1 MPSELRT
8 PILIVG
14 GGTGGVAAALAVARR
29 GGTCIVTEPADW
41 IGGQLTSQA
50 VPPDENRWVEGHQ
63 NVVGVTAS
71 YQSFRQSVRQWY
83 REHRPLTD
91 EARANLRLNPGNG
104 WVSRL
109 CCEPRVAHQVL
120 QDMLAPHVAS
130 GAISILLHHEPVA
143 ADVTGDL
150 LRAVTFVDAQSNERV
165 TITADYF
172 LDATETGDL
181 YPLARVEYAAGAEG
195 QSDHGEM
202 HAPSRAD
209 PRDFQAI
216 SWCFA
221 LEHRPGED
229 HTIDKPARYD
239 FWRDYVPPLI
249 DRPWPGKLFSWTAA
263 GHDDATPRREFKFF
277 PWPQVPPVD
286 ELEMWRY
293 RRIHDASL
301 YRADAHN
308 QFPDVSLVNWVQ
320 MDYFLRPIVD
330 VSAEQKR
337 AALED
342 ARQQSLSLL
351 YWLQTEAPRWDGSD
365 GAGHPG
371 LRLRGDEL
379 GTADGFAKAPYIRE
393 GRRLKA
399 RTVVTE
405 AHVGTDQRRRDKQPM
420 QHVKPWGMAE
430 PFADSVGIGHYRLD
444 LHPSTGMRNSLYVQ
458 AAPFRIPM
466 GALIPVRVRNVFAAG
481 KGLGVTHITNGCYR
495 LHPIEWNIGESAGAL
510 AQHCLA
516 QNRAPHAIHGNMD
529 RVREFQRALVN
540 DGIPLAWEW
549 ESGAGLG

>member
-1 MPSELRT
+1 MSRERRT

-14 GGTGGVAAALAVARR
+14 GGTGGVAAALAIARR
-29 GGTCIVTEPADW
+29 GGTCIVTEPTDW

-63 NVVGVTAS
+63 GIVGVTAS
-71 YQSFRQSVRQWY
+71 YQAFRQSVRRWY
-83 REHRPLTD
+83 RDHRPLTD
-91 EARANLRLNPGNG
+91 EARLNPSLNPGNG

-120 QDMLAPHVAS
+120 HDLLAPHVGS
-130 GAISILLHHEPVA
+130 GAVTILLHHEPVA
-143 ADVTGDL
+143 AEVEGDRV
-150 LRAVTFVDAQSNERV
+150 RAVTFVEAQSNERV
-165 TITADYF
+165 TISAEYF

-181 YPLARVEYAAGAEG
+181 YPLARVEYAVGAEG
-195 QSDHGEM
+195 HSDHGEM
-202 HAPSRAD
+202 HALPRAD
-209 PRDFQAI
+209 AQDFQAI

-229 HTIDKPARYD
+229 HAIDRPARYD

-249 DRPWPGKLFSWTAA
+249 DRPWPGELFSWTVA
-263 GHDDATPRREFKFF
+263 GHDEATPHRAFKFF
-277 PWPQVPPVD
+277 PWPQVPPAD
-286 ELEMWRY
+286 ELDMWRY
-293 RRIHDASL
+293 RRINDASL
-301 YRADAHN
+301 YREDARVA
-308 QFPDVSLVNWVQ
+308 FPDVTLVNWVQ

-330 VSAEQKR
+330 VATEQTR
-337 AALED
+337 AALAD
-342 ARQQSLSLL
+342 ARQQGLSLL
-351 YWLQTEAPRWDGSD
+351 YWLQNEAPRWDGSD
-365 GAGHPG
+365 GVGYPG
-371 LRLRGDEL
+371 LKLRGDEL
-379 GTADGFAKAPYIRE
+379 GTSDGFAKAPYIRE

-405 AHVGTDQRRRDKQPM
+405 AHVGTDQRRRDKRPM

-466 GALIPVRVRNVFAAG
+466 GALIPVRVRNVIAAG

-495 LHPIEWNIGESAGAL
+495 LHPIEWNVGESAGAL
-510 AQHCLA
+510 AHHCIS
-516 QNRAPHAIHGNMD
+516 QKRAPHAIQGNIA
-529 RVREFQRALVN
+529 RVREFQQTLVR
-540 DGIPLAWEW
+540 DGIPVAWEW
-549 ESGAGLG
+549 EGGAGLA